1 MDGSVECFSEMK
13 TSEEARMVWS
23 VPMGRH
29 SSDSNLL
36 RIKYLRTERKER
48 KKDYERC
55 KYHQKIGSGTGV

>member
-1 MDGSVECFSEMK
+1 MALLECFSEMK
-13 TSEEARMVWS
+13 TSEGSPEVWS
-23 VPMGRH
+23 VPMERH

-36 RIKYLRTERKER
+36 RKNHLRTERKER